1 MILTIPAAWP
11 SGVMLLMYAN
21 GSANSSGVGR
31 NTGHRGT
38 STLFVRRW
46 SLTLALMARCIS
58 ASLKSPELASSL
70 EGGLRLRF
78 ARPAGAGEDVG
89 STISAR
95 GGVTKKFYA
104 AKTKHNAV
112 SVRLARRAT
121 SPPACRRGGPWGFRA
136 R

>member
-1 MILTIPAAWP
+1 MILAIPAAWP

-70 EGGLRLRF
+70 DGGLRLRF
-78 ARPAGAGEDVG
+78 ARPAGGGEDVD
-89 STISAR
+89 STMSAR
-95 GGVTKKFYA
+95 RGVTRE
-104 AKTKHNAV
+104 TRQ
-112 SVRLARRAT
+112 S
-121 SPPACRRGGPWGFRA
+121 
-136 R
+136 

>member
-1 MILTIPAAWP
+1 
-11 SGVMLLMYAN
+11 MLLMYAN

-78 ARPAGAGEDVG
+78 ARPAGAGDVG

-95 GGVTKKFYA
+95 GGVTKKNFTRQ
-104 AKTKHNAV
+104 KRNTT
-112 SVRLARRAT
+112 R
-121 SPPACRRGGPWGFRA
+121 FR
-136 R
+136 